1 MGGRRRLAQQGL
13 ATGVTDGFTNGGRD
27 THLYLCLEHCL
38 DCHLRALHATE
49 KPNHRVSAGRVDPP
63 NTIER
68 FSGLHCRGGGK
79 WKGAVVPEQKLE
91 KRWIILGFEDILV
104 DYSCSSWGTPGS

>member
-68 FSGLHCRGGGK
+68 FSGLHCRGGGMEGSSCSIAK
-79 WKGAVVPEQKLE
+79 IRE
-91 KRWIILGFEDILV
+91 KI
-104 DYSCSSWGTPGS
+104 DYSRI